1 MNTVILAVV
10 LFFNGTSHVITQEI
24 SMYDAAFVGTD
35 ASTNMRACWRIAGEV
50 MEGVDDAGIS
60 VLSVQC
66 TVQPLKE

>member
-24 SMYDAAFVGTD
+24 SIYYAD
-35 ASTNMRACWRIAGEV
+35 ASTNMRSCWRIAGEV

>member
-24 SMYDAAFVGTD
+24 SMYTD

-66 TVQPLKE
+66 TVKPLKE